1 MTTFRT
7 WFFYLTSIEDKT
19 NLDNVFLRLWESFE
33 NQKIFFKSISAW
45 KIGLIYIMQ
54 FTKILLST
62 AALAYDLQGDFFT
75 LNFNLKLIFLFSFAG
90 NVEPSSIVPYRVSRR
105 CKVAQRGR
113 QGTQIRGAKKTHFT
127 ICEWGQKNSHQLNF
141 RKSET
146 NFRWT

>member
-1 MTTFRT
+1 MIFSLSNTDWGQEKPGKRPF
-7 WFFYLTSIEDKT
+7 KT
-19 NLDNVFLRLWESFE
+19 LRVLWKPK
-33 NQKIFFKSISAW
+33 NIFWIYFSLKNW
-45 KIGLIYIMQ
+45 LFYIMQ

-62 AALAYDLQGDFFT
+62 AALANDLQGDFFT

-90 NVEPSSIVPYRVSRR
+90 NIEPSSTVPYRVSRR

-127 ICEWGQKNSHQLNF
+127 ICEWGQKNSHQFNF

-146 NFRWT
+146 NFRRT